1 MTGTS
6 TGTESADRRPN
17 RLAAAMGDISGAFG
31 DLGTML
37 PYVIAGLMAGLL
49 APAPVF
55 AGFAAG
61 YALVAFRYRIPIP
74 VQPMKAMGAALLA
87 GHLAPTELAIAGA
100 LMGVILLAM
109 SALPGLVTHA
119 RAIPQS
125 VIVGLQVGL
134 GITLFLVALDL
145 MDQNWWLAA
154 PALAVLGLSLVW
166 TRGPWALLVIG
177 AALAFGLV
185 TGLTTTLPAP
195 GPPETAISASDI
207 VLFGL
212 LPQLPLTLL
221 NAVVLTA
228 ALARSVYGPDAA
240 RVTEARLAASS
251 GALTLIFAPLGGL
264 PMCHGAG
271 GVTAHHR
278 FGARGML
285 APLLLAG
292 LCATMALAGPSVLG
306 LLGAIPMPVVGALLA
321 YAAADLAFSRRLLD
335 ARADCRPVM
344 AAAALGTAILGPA
357 VGLAAGLAAETLRK
371 ARATGATRP

>member
-1 MTGTS
+1 MTGIS
-6 TGTESADRRPN
+6 TGTHEPERKPS
-17 RLAAAMGDISGAFG
+17 RLAAVTGDISGAFG

-49 APAPVF
+49 APMPVF

-61 YALVAFRYRIPIP
+61 YALVALRYRLPIP
-74 VQPMKAMGAALLA
+74 VQPMKALGAALLA
-87 GHLAPTELAIAGA
+87 GHLAPAELAVAGV

-109 SALPGLVTHA
+109 SALPGLVRYA

-125 VIVGLQVGL
+125 VVVGLQVGL

-145 MDQNWWLAA
+145 MGQNWWYAA
-154 PALAVLGLSLVW
+154 PALAVLALSLVW
-166 TRGPWALLVIG
+166 RRGPWALLVIG
-177 AALAFGLV
+177 AAIAIGLWL
-185 TGLTTTLPAP
+185 GIPAP
-195 GPPETAISASDI
+195 VAIPAMPASDI
-207 VLFGL
+207 SATNVVLFGL

-228 ALARSVYGPDAA
+228 ALARQVYGPDAH

-251 GALTLIFAPLGGL
+251 GTLTLIFAPLGGL

-278 FGARGML
+278 FGARTML
-285 APLLLAG
+285 APIVLAA
-292 LCATMALAGPSVLG
+292 LCAAMALAGPAMVQV
-306 LLGAIPMPVVGALLA
+306 LGAIPMPVVGALLA
-321 YAAADLAFSRRLLD
+321 YAAADLAFSRRLID

-357 VGLAAGLAAETLRK
+357 AGLIAGLGAETIRK
-371 ARATGATRP
+371 VRAKAMRAS